1 MKLSEINKRI
11 KYPMLRG
18 YIIGTLY
25 GTKIYY
31 INDNDRTEN

>member
-18 YIIGTLY
+18 YIGTLY